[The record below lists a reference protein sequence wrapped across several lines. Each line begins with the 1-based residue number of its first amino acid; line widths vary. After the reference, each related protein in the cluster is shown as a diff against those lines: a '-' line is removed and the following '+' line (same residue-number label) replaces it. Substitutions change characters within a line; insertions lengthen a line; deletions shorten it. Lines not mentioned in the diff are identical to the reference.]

1 MTDKMLQ
8 VYLDKTLEVISM
20 QEQLLEKTNKVY
32 QELLLRSEKRIGNVN
47 NMMTHLSSI
56 SKGFQTLCADLEKI
70 YKAHIQRVSD
80 SRTKAEQINLN
91 LSESL
96 RASELK
102 YDALVN
108 KFFELASKQNTN
120 INVSQTKTI

>member
-1 MTDKMLQ
+1 
-8 VYLDKTLEVISM
+8 M
-20 QEQLLEKTNKVY
+20 QEQLLEKTNKMH

-70 YKAHIQRVSD
+70 YKTHIQRVSD